1 MHRLKYIFRNINLLN
16 IMLIASVIIL
26 ANYIILPVFNMSIT
40 YTPPSGKK
48 IISDKDEK
56 PAESHIPS
64 PSDYMII
71 AEENLFHP
79 ERKIPPEKKEEQSLS
94 KPEFVLYGTL
104 IADDLSLAYVED
116 LKAPRST
123 PGRGKRQTAMKEGDI
138 LSGFT
143 LKEIEAEKI
152 VMVRGEER
160 IIVPIND
167 PSHPKDRKGAGI
179 TAFTSQQTQKQ
190 VPQASH
196 KKEGKKEGK
205 TSFKPATRQKRSTE
219 KAPRERS
226 TPTPAST
233 DSMKDSVKESPL
245 KPDIKSFTGPGQQ
258 YTPSGKGGA
267 LLFPNR

>member
-16 IMLIASVIIL
+16 IMLIASIIIL
-26 ANYIILPVFNMSIT
+26 ANYIVLPMFNMGIT

-79 ERKIPPEKKEEQSLS
+79 ERKIPPEKKEEQPLS

-104 IADDLSLAYVED
+104 ITDDLSLAYVED

-123 PGRGKRQTAMKEGDI
+123 PGRGKRQIAMKKGDI

-167 PSHPKDRKGAGI
+167 PLRPKTREA
-179 TAFTSQQTQKQ
+179 SSVTQ
-190 VPQASH
+190 V
-196 KKEGKKEGK
+196 
-205 TSFKPATRQKRSTE
+205 
-219 KAPRERS
+219 APRQ
-226 TPTPAST
+226 PASMLQPPPSAST
-233 DSMKDSVKESPL
+233 SKRVAPAQQSITPPKQTGNKESTTPQKL
-245 KPDIKSFTGPGQQ
+245 ENVQKTFREFFQRGIK
-258 YTPSGKGGA
+258 
-267 LLFPNR
+267 R